1 LVVAFQRKKPAAIGA
16 KANYPGL
23 IEPELYLAWRKG
35 DDLVY
40 AGKVDHGLDND
51 IAQDLQARLEP
62 LVKKAQPCSKSIS
75 HRGIGVGSSL
85 LAEIEYRARSAE
97 GKVRQP
103 VFKAPRE
110 DL

>member
-16 KANYPGL
+16 KANYPGF

-35 DDLVY
+35 DYLPY
-40 AGKVDHGLDND
+40 AGKVDHGLDGD
-51 IAQDLQARLEP
+51 IAEDLQARLQP
-62 LVKKAQPCSKSIS
+62 LVKMAQPYSKSVA
-75 HRGIGVGSSL
+75 HRGIGIGSSP
-85 LAEIEYRARSAE
+85 LAEIRYRARSAE

-103 VFKAPRE
+103 VFKTLRD